1 MIKRLKKYTHYE
13 RQKGVEKMLNKM
25 DEKIKLWTLRANACG
40 SFKSSD
46 AFNMLCQKTKRKY
59 LAQK

>member
-13 RQKGVEKMLNKM
+13 KGVEKMLNKM
-25 DEKIKLWTLRANACG
+25 DEKIKLWVLRANVCD

-46 AFNMLCQKTKRKY
+46 AFNMLAKKTKRKY
-59 LAQK
+59 LAKK